1 MASTISVRLGKDV
14 LKDLAKVEKKWQA
27 DRSEAIRRLL
37 AQSIKEWKVK
47 NVLEELKERKI
58 TISGA
63 AKKAEV
69 SLWSMIDLAKQE
81 KIDWIEYN
89 KEDLE
94 RDLKLLSE

>member
-1 MASTISVRLGKDV
+1 MASTISVRLGKPI
-14 LKDLAKVEKKWQA
+14 LKDVTKIEKKWQA
-27 DRSEAIRRLL
+27 DRSEVIRRLL
-37 AQSIKEWKVK
+37 VQSIKEWKIK
-47 NVLEELKERKI
+47 NALEELKARNI

-69 SLWSMIDLAKQE
+69 SLWKMIDLASQE

-94 RDLKLLSE
+94 RDLKLLR

>member
-1 MASTISVRLGKDV
+1 MASTISVRLGKHI
-14 LKDLAKVEKKWQA
+14 LKDLVKVEKKWQA

-37 AQSIKEWKVK
+37 VRSLTEWKVK
-47 NVLEELKERKI
+47 DALEELKARKI
-58 TISGA
+58 TISEA
-63 AKKAEV
+63 AKKSGV
-69 SLWSMIDLAKQE
+69 PLWNMIDLAKQE

>member
-37 AQSIKEWKVK
+37 VQSIKEWKVK
-47 NVLEELKERKI
+47 NVLEELKERRI
-58 TISGA
+58 TMSGA

-69 SLWSMIDLAKQE
+69 SLWNIIDLAKQE
-81 KIDWIEYN
+81 KIDWIEYD

-94 RDLKLLSE
+94 RDLKLSSG

>member
-37 AQSIKEWKVK
+37 VQSIKEWKVK

-69 SLWSMIDLAKQE
+69 SLWGMIDLAKQE
-81 KIDWIEYN
+81 KIDWIEYD

-94 RDLKLLSE
+94 RDLKLSSG

>member
-37 AQSIKEWKVK
+37 VQSIKEWKVK

-69 SLWSMIDLAKQE
+69 SLWDMIDLAKQE
-81 KIDWIEYN
+81 KIDWIEYD

-94 RDLKLLSE
+94 RDLKLSSG

>member
-37 AQSIKEWKVK
+37 VQSIKEWKVK
-47 NVLEELKERKI
+47 NVLEELKERRI
-58 TISGA
+58 TMSGA

-69 SLWSMIDLAKQE
+69 SLWNIIDLAKQE

-89 KEDLE
+89 EEDLE